1 MTGLG
6 DLPSAVLFCCTFNA
20 IRSPMAEGIMKRLH
34 GKRIY
39 VDSVGLR
46 RGELDPFMVAVMEE
60 IGIDVT
66 RHRAKT
72 FEDLED
78 DSFDMVISLSPEAMH
93 KAVELTRDRS
103 CEVEFWNTFDPSL
116 VDGNRETRLDAYRA
130 VRDDLTFRLYK
141 RFPSGLPMLE

>member
-1 MTGLG
+1 
-6 DLPSAVLFCCTFNA
+6 
-20 IRSPMAEGIMKRLH
+20 MKRLH